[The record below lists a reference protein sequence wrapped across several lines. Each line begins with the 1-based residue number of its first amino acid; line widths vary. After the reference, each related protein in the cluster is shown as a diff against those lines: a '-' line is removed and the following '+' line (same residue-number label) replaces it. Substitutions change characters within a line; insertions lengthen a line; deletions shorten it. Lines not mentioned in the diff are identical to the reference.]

1 MENNTNTLSQ
11 ESLDSLNKFIADFE
25 RKLADDKARAEQE
38 FNARIE
44 RAYRER
50 EAFEATM
57 TYKVSNIIYC
67 FISGLYELFS
77 ICLIGLLK
85 FVFVALVML
94 LPFFIV
100 GIIENYL

>member
-1 MENNTNTLSQ
+1 MNTLSQ

-25 RKLADDKARAEQE
+25 RKLADDKVRAEQE
-38 FNARIE
+38 LNARIE

-50 EAFEATM
+50 EAYEATM

-77 ICLIGLLK
+77 ICFVGFIK
-85 FVFVALVML
+85 FAFVALVML
-94 LPFFIV
+94 SPYIF
-100 GIIENYL
+100 GAIIEHYL